1 MDTSKGEQDAESLGI
16 LALSFIYYRRSCY
29 RIKYTMSC
37 EWFIFLIA
45 AGIVLVVDLIT
56 LLLGWAFYKNAMAA
70 YAETRGKL
78 IKIVM
83 FTVLAFVTL
92 GGLYFGLALG
102 AGGLCH

>member
-1 MDTSKGEQDAESLGI
+1 MFRN
-16 LALSFIYYRRSCY
+16 LSTPLKVINER
-29 RIKYTMSC
+29 TQ
-37 EWFIFLIA
+37 
-45 AGIVLVVDLIT
+45 
-56 LLLGWAFYKNAMAA
+56 YKNAMAA